1 MYRNY
6 IRLTPLQIVGHPCAS
21 DEEHHEAEE
30 CAEDSG
36 VDEDVRIRLT
46 FVIGLTACSIVNL
59 LPLTFS
65 NQQEYIPCVDALA
78 PFLTHEFPHVCCR
91 LADFCFS
98 LG

>member
-46 FVIGLTACSIVNL
+46 FVIGHLADSL
-59 LPLTFS
+59 QHRQP
-65 NQQEYIPCVDALA
+65 LA
-78 PFLTHEFPHVCCR
+78 PYLLKSARIYSLRRSAGLFLDSRIPSCMLPAC
-91 LADFCFS
+91 
-98 LG
+98 